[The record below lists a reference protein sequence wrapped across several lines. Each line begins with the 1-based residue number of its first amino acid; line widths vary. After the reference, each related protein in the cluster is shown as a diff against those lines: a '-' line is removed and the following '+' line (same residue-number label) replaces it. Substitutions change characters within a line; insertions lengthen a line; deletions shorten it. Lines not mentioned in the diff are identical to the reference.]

1 MTKAE
6 FHAQVDAMTDEE
18 AAEAEL
24 VCAPDWPSKK
34 TSIDEMRKRL
44 GTRAMSRA
52 ESERF
57 WAEHGSRMQP
67 ADGEG

>member
-6 FHAQVDAMTDEE
+6 LHAQVDAMTDEE

-24 VCAPDWPSKK
+24 VYAPDWPSQK

-52 ESERF
+52 ESAKF
-57 WAEHGSRMQP
+57 WCEHGSRMQP
-67 ADGEG
+67 PDGEG

>member
-6 FHAQVDAMTDEE
+6 LHAQVDAMTDEE

-24 VCAPDWPSKK
+24 VYASDWPSKK

-52 ESERF
+52 ESGEF
-57 WAEHGSRMQP
+57 WAEGTN
-67 ADGEG
+67 